1 MYPHIRQAFMR
12 IIFPRKV
19 SIYPISALLNTNYH
33 SLAASAYLDFEIL
46 AERVP
51 VEIGCF
57 PAYDTV

>member
-1 MYPHIRQAFMR
+1 MR
-12 IIFPRKV
+12 MIFPAKV

-51 VEIGCF
+51 VEIDCF
-57 PAYDTV
+57 SIYDMV